1 MTKVCTAL
9 TVCKIMEDLGIMNI
23 EMSKNI
29 YLRVN
34 RKGAYMTGTSAYVQ
48 WDNRLTLYD
57 CLHALMLPSGNDA
70 SIVLATEFG
79 RWLFFIGD
87 KMKDSNTPNISGKGK
102 INIYS
107 NCKKDVEYMIT

>member
-1 MTKVCTAL
+1 
-9 TVCKIMEDLGIMNI
+9 
-23 EMSKNI
+23 
-29 YLRVN
+29 
-34 RKGAYMTGTSAYVQ
+34 
-48 WDNRLTLYD
+48 
-57 CLHALMLPSGNDA
+57 MLPSGNDA

-87 KMKDSNTPNISGKGK
+87 KMKESTTPNISGKGK